1 LSLAEAAEEV
11 NKVLRGLLGLLGW
24 LGSNTR
30 NSTNSINSITLM
42 FTTEAQR
49 SQRKADW
56 FYPIEREPDWIKGAS
71 LRLSSLTY
79 FLSQVPIS
87 SRSVKP

>member
-1 LSLAEAAEEV
+1 MKAGRAT
-11 NKVLRGLLGLLGW
+11 KGIGLLGLLGY

-49 SQRKADW
+49 SRRRAGW

-71 LRLSSLTY
+71 LQGRTE
-79 FLSQVPIS
+79 Q
-87 SRSVKP
+87 KPKALDSPQRQRGHRGDIK